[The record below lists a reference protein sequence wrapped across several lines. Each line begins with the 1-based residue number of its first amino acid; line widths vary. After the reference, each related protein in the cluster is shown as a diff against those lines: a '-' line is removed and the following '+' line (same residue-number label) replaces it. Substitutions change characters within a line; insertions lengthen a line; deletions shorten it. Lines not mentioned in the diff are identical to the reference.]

1 MKRKMM
7 LLMTCLFIGIG
18 LVNAQISKVT
28 GTVIS
33 EEDGLPVVGAAIVVK
48 GTQLGTVTDLDGKFV
63 LENLP
68 SSAKTLMI
76 SFIGMKTV
84 ETKIE
89 NGLTI
94 YLKAD
99 SELLDEVVVVAYGTA
114 RKESLTGSVAQI
126 DNKKI
131 EQRVATS
138 ATAALE
144 GAAPGVQVNN
154 SYGEPGA
161 GPSILI
167 RGIGTITGSTTPLYV
182 VDGVPYDGNINDISS
197 HDIEAISVL
206 KDAASAALYG
216 NRAANGVVIIT
227 TKTGRNAGRP
237 AVTLKINQGFYNR
250 GIAEYDR
257 LDANRW
263 METEWLGYKNYAM
276 SNPAMGYS
284 EAEAA
289 AYATA
294 NLIPDL
300 VKSNIYNKADD
311 QLFDANGKLVAQIK
325 PGYTDLDWF
334 DGVERNGHRQEY
346 VASAQASTDKFNI
359 SASVSYLNE
368 KGYIKATDFE
378 RFSGFANATFTPS
391 KFFDA
396 RIKLQAS
403 TQLRNY
409 NPNANGSYYANPF
422 YQARYMAPVYPM
434 YVHDADGNIMYDNDG
449 NPIHDTESV
458 YLDNRNIVYELD
470 ADKQERRRNTLDGTV
485 ALNFHLPFNINFHV
499 LGNMDNSTTNRM
511 AYNNPLI
518 GDGATNNGRLSS
530 YAYQYRTWN
539 VQQQLTWNWTFAD
552 KHNVDVLLGHENY
565 GYWMKYTYGMKTGM
579 NVPGNNFTLGNFAT
593 VSSLTGYDDNDRSES
608 YLARLNYNF
617 DTTYFLS
624 ASYRR
629 DGSSRFHPDNRWGDF
644 FSFGGRWNAKRE
656 AFLEDVNWINSLS
669 LRASYGEVGNNMGIG
684 YYAYQALYEITTNG
698 GDAGLLKSQ
707 LAANDVKWET
717 TQNIDVA
724 VEGRLFDRMNFSVGY
739 FDKRSK
745 DLLFEVKLPLSAG
758 SYPWGGTM
766 NMTQLQNI
774 GTISNRGFEI
784 AADVDI
790 IKTKDWTWNVGVDA
804 TILDSEIIKLPNGE
818 DILNGTQ
825 KYSEGHPVREWF
837 TYHFEGVDQMT
848 GRSLYTIDPEQ
859 KAAAEKAGALV
870 TINGQDYTTVT
881 TYGKKDWCG
890 KATPSVYGAITS
902 NLTWKDLSL
911 GMTFTYSLGGKVYD
925 SSYRS
930 LMTGSATSAGAL
942 HEDAL
947 KAWNGV
953 PEGMTET
960 SPNRIDP
967 NGIPSMDFYH
977 ASDNNTTSDRWL
989 TSGSYLI
996 FKNLNIAYNVPTK
1009 LTKALG
1015 LQGLSVMGSIDN
1027 LFTLTSRKGLNP
1039 QYSFTGTQD
1048 ATYVSARAFN
1058 LGVNIK
1064 F

>member
-1 MKRKMM
+1 MKRKLM
-7 LLMTCLFIGIG
+7 LLMACLFIGIG
-18 LVNAQISKVT
+18 LASAQVSKVT

-33 EEDGLPVVGAAIVVK
+33 EEDGLPVVGASVVVK
-48 GTQLGTVTDLDGKFV
+48 GTTNGTITDMDGKFV
-63 LENLP
+63 LTNVP
-68 SSAKTLMI
+68 SSAKTLMV

-84 ETKIE
+84 ETKLVD
-89 NGLTI
+89 GATI
-94 YLKAD
+94 YLKSDA
-99 SELLDEVVVVAYGTA
+99 ELLDEVVVVAYGTA
-114 RKESLTGSVAQI
+114 RKESLTGSVSQVN
-126 DNKKI
+126 NKTI

-182 VDGVPYDGNINDISS
+182 VDGVPYDGNINDISA

-237 AVTLKINQGFYNR
+237 SVSLKINQGFYNR
-250 GIAEYDR
+250 GIPEYDR
-257 LDANRW
+257 LDADRW
-263 METEWLGYKNYAM
+263 METEWIGYKNYAM
-276 SNPAMGYS
+276 NSEMGYS
-284 EAEAA
+284 EADAA
-289 AYATA
+289 AFATS
-294 NLIPDL
+294 NLIAD
-300 VKSNIYNKADD
+300 VIKSNIYDRADD
-311 QLFDANGKLVAQIK
+311 QLFDANGKLIATMK

-334 DGVERNGHRQEY
+334 DGVQRNGHRQEY

-359 SASVSYLNE
+359 NASVSYLNE
-368 KGYIKATDFE
+368 QGYIKATDFE

-396 RIKLQAS
+396 RIKLQGS
-403 TQLRNY
+403 TQVRNY
-409 NPNANGSYYANPF
+409 NPNASGSYFANPF
-422 YQARYMAPVYPM
+422 SQARYMAPVYPM
-434 YVHDADGNIMYDNDG
+434 YKHNEDGSIMYDENG

-470 ADKQERRRNTLDGTV
+470 ADKTERRRNTMDGTL
-485 ALNFHLPFNINFHV
+485 ALNFHLPFNINVHL

-511 AYNNPLI
+511 DYDNPLI
-518 GDGATNNGRLSS
+518 GDGATNNGRLTN

-552 KHNVDVLLGHENY
+552 KHNVDALVGHENY
-565 GYWMKYTYGMKTGM
+565 GYWMKLTYGMNTGM
-579 NVPGNNFTLGNFAT
+579 NVPGDNYTMGNFAT
-593 VSSLTGYDDNDRSES
+593 NSYLSGYNNDDRSES
-608 YLARLNYNF
+608 YLARVNYNF

-624 ASYRR
+624 ASWRR
-629 DGSSRFHPDNRWGDF
+629 DGSSRFHPDNRWGNF
-644 FSFGGRWNAKRE
+644 FSVGTRWNMKRE
-656 AFLEDVNWINSLS
+656 AFLEDVDWVNTLS

-684 YYAYQALYEITTNG
+684 MYAYQALYGITTNG
-698 GDAGLLKSQ
+698 GDAALVKSQ
-707 LAANDVKWET
+707 LAAKDIKWET
-717 TQNIDVA
+717 TQNIDFA
-724 VEGRLFDRMNFSVGY
+724 VEARFFDRLDLSVGY

-758 SYPWGGTM
+758 SYPGGDN
-766 NMTQLQNI
+766 NMTQLKNI
-774 GTISNRGFEI
+774 GTISNRGLEI
-784 AADVDI
+784 SANVDV
-790 IKTKDWTWNVGVDA
+790 IKTKDWNWNLGVDA
-804 TILDSEIIKLPNGE
+804 TILDSEIIKLPNGD

-825 KYSEGHPVREWF
+825 KYSEGHAVREWF

-848 GRSLYTIDPEQ
+848 GRSLYTLDPDM
-859 KAAAEKAGALV
+859 KANAEKAGALV
-870 TINGQDYTTVT
+870 TINGKDYTTVT
-881 TYGKKDWCG
+881 SYGKKDWCG

-902 NLTWKDLSL
+902 NLSWKDLSL

-930 LMTGSATSAGAL
+930 LMTASATSAGAL
-942 HEDAL
+942 HVDAL
-947 KAWNGV
+947 KSWNGV

-967 NGIPSMDFYH
+967 NGIPAMDFHYS
-977 ASDNNTTSDRWL
+977 SDNNTTSDRWL
-989 TSGSYLI
+989 TSGSYFI
-996 FKNLNIAYNVPTK
+996 FKNLNIAYNVPAK
-1009 LTKALG
+1009 LTKAMG
-1015 LQGLSVMGSIDN
+1015 LQGLSIMGSVDN
-1027 LFTLTSRKGLNP
+1027 LFTVTSRKGLNP
-1039 QYSFTGTQD
+1039 QYSFIGTQD
-1048 ATYVSARAFN
+1048 ATYVTARAFN
-1058 LGVNIK
+1058 LGLNIK

>member
-1 MKRKMM
+1 MKRKLM

-18 LVNAQISKVT
+18 LVNAQTSKVT

-33 EEDGLPVVGAAIVVK
+33 QEDGLPVVGASVVVK
-48 GTQLGTVTDLDGKFV
+48 GTTNGTITDMDGKFV
-63 LENLP
+63 LTNVS
-68 SSAKTLMI
+68 SSAKTVMV

-84 ETKIE
+84 ETKLV
-89 NGLTI
+89 NGMTV
-94 YLKAD
+94 YLKSDA
-99 SELLDEVVVVAYGTA
+99 ELLDEVVVVAYGTA
-114 RKESLTGSVAQI
+114 RKESLTGSVSQVS
-126 DNKKI
+126 NKTI

-206 KDAASAALYG
+206 KDAASAALFG

-237 AVTLKINQGFYNR
+237 SVSLKINQGFYNR
-250 GIAEYDR
+250 GIEEYDR
-257 LDANRW
+257 LDADRW

-289 AYATA
+289 AFATS
-294 NLIPDL
+294 NLISDV
-300 VKSNIYNKADD
+300 VKSNIYDRADD
-311 QLFDANGKLVAQIK
+311 QLFDANGKLIAKMK

-334 DGVERNGHRQEY
+334 EGVERNGHRQEY
-346 VASAQASTDKFNI
+346 VASAQASTDKFNVN
-359 SASVSYLNE
+359 ASVSYLKEN
-368 KGYIKATDFE
+368 GYIKATDFE
-378 RFSGFANATFTPS
+378 RFSGFANATFAPS

-396 RIKLQAS
+396 RIKLQGS

-422 YQARYMAPVYPM
+422 SQARYMAPVYPI
-434 YVHDADGNIMYDNDG
+434 YKHDETGAIVLDDKGNKV
-449 NPIHDTESV
+449 HDTESV
-458 YLDNRNIVYELD
+458 YLDNRNIVFELD
-470 ADKQERRRNTLDGTV
+470 ADKQERRRNTMDGTV

-511 AYNNPLI
+511 SYNNPLI
-518 GDGATNNGRLSS
+518 GDGATNGGRLTN

-539 VQQQLTWNWTFAD
+539 GQQQITWNYTFAD
-552 KHNVDVLLGHENY
+552 KHNVDALVGHENY
-565 GYWMKYTYGMKTGM
+565 GYWMKLTYGMNTGM
-579 NVPGNNFTLGNFAT
+579 NVPGNNFTMGNFAT
-593 VSSLTGYDDNDRSES
+593 NSYLSGYEDNDRSES
-608 YLARLNYNF
+608 YLARVNYNF

-624 ASYRR
+624 ASWRR
-629 DGSSRFHPDNRWGDF
+629 DGSSRFHPDNRWGNF
-644 FSFGGRWNAKRE
+644 FSVGTRWNMKRE
-656 AFLEDVNWINSLS
+656 AFLEDVDWVNTLS
-669 LRASYGEVGNNMGIG
+669 LRASFGEVGNNMGIG
-684 YYAYQALYEITTNG
+684 YYAYQALYSISTNG
-698 GDAGLLKSQ
+698 GDAALVKDQ
-707 LAANDVKWET
+707 LAAKDVKWET

-724 VEGRLFDRMNFSVGY
+724 VETRLFDRLNLSVGY

-745 DLLFEVKLPLSAG
+745 DLLFAVKLPLSAG
-758 SYPWGGTM
+758 SKPGSM

-774 GTISNRGFEI
+774 GTISNYGFEI
-784 AADVDI
+784 SADVDV
-790 IKTKDWTWNVGVDA
+790 IKTRDFTWNLGFDA

-848 GRSLYTIDPEQ
+848 GRSLYTLDPEQ
-859 KAAAEKAGALV
+859 KAAAEGAGALV
-870 TINGQDYTTVT
+870 TINGKDYTTVT
-881 TYGKKDWCG
+881 SYGLKDWCG

-902 NLTWKDLSL
+902 NLTWKDLSF

-925 SSYRS
+925 SAYRS
-930 LMTGSATSAGAL
+930 LMTASATSAGAL
-942 HEDAL
+942 HVDAL

-960 SPNRIDP
+960 SADRIDP
-967 NGIPSMDFYH
+967 NGIPAMDFQH
-977 ASDNNTTSDRWL
+977 SSDNNTTSDRWL
-989 TSGSYLI
+989 TSGSYFI
-996 FKNLNIAYNVPTK
+996 FKNLNIAYNVPAK

-1015 LQGLSVMGSIDN
+1015 LQGLSVMGSVDN

-1039 QYSFTGTQD
+1039 QYSFVGTQD

-1058 LGVNIK
+1058 LGLNIK

>member
-1 MKRKMM
+1 MKRKLM

-18 LVNAQISKVT
+18 LVNAQTSKIA

-33 EEDGLPVVGAAIVVK
+33 EEDGLPVVGASVVVK
-48 GTQLGTVTDLDGKFV
+48 GTTNGTITDMDGKFV
-63 LENLP
+63 LTNVP
-68 SSAKTLMI
+68 SSAKTLMV

-84 ETKIE
+84 ETKLVD
-89 NGLTI
+89 GATI
-94 YLKAD
+94 YLKSDA
-99 SELLDEVVVVAYGTA
+99 ELLDEVVVVAYGTA
-114 RKESLTGSVAQI
+114 RKESLTGSVSQVS
-126 DNKKI
+126 NKTI

-237 AVTLKINQGFYNR
+237 SVSLKINQGFYNR
-250 GIAEYDR
+250 GIPEYDR
-257 LDANRW
+257 LDADRW
-263 METEWLGYKNYAM
+263 METEWIGYKNYAM
-276 SNPAMGYS
+276 NSEMGYS
-284 EAEAA
+284 EADAA
-289 AYATA
+289 AFATS
-294 NLIPDL
+294 NLIAD
-300 VKSNIYNKADD
+300 VIKSNIYDRADD
-311 QLFDANGKLVAQIK
+311 QLFDANGKLIATMK

-334 DGVERNGHRQEY
+334 DGVQRNGHRQEY

-359 SASVSYLNE
+359 NASVSYLNE
-368 KGYIKATDFE
+368 QGYIKATDFE

-396 RIKLQAS
+396 RIKLQGS
-403 TQLRNY
+403 TQVRNY
-409 NPNANGSYYANPF
+409 NPNASGSYFANPF
-422 YQARYMAPVYPM
+422 SQARYMAPVYPM
-434 YVHDADGNIMYDNDG
+434 YKHNEDGSIMYDENG

-458 YLDNRNIVYELD
+458 YLDNRNIVYELN
-470 ADKQERRRNTLDGTV
+470 ADKTERRRNTMDGTL
-485 ALNFHLPFNINFHV
+485 ALNFHLPFNINVHL

-511 AYNNPLI
+511 DYDNPLI
-518 GDGATNNGRLSS
+518 GDGAANNGRLTN

-552 KHNVDVLLGHENY
+552 KHNVDALVGHENY
-565 GYWMKYTYGMKTGM
+565 GYWMKLTYGMNTGM
-579 NVPGNNFTLGNFAT
+579 NVPGDNYTMGNFAT
-593 VSSLTGYDDNDRSES
+593 NSYLSGYNNDDRSES
-608 YLARLNYNF
+608 YLARVNYNF

-624 ASYRR
+624 ASWRR
-629 DGSSRFHPDNRWGDF
+629 DGSSRFHPDNRWGNF
-644 FSFGGRWNAKRE
+644 FSVGTRWNMKRE
-656 AFLEDVNWINSLS
+656 AFLEDVDWVNTLS

-684 YYAYQALYEITTNG
+684 MYAYQALYGITTNG
-698 GDAGLLKSQ
+698 GDAALVKSQ
-707 LAANDVKWET
+707 LAAKDIKWET
-717 TQNIDVA
+717 TQNIDFA
-724 VEGRLFDRMNFSVGY
+724 VEARFFDRLDLSVGY

-758 SYPWGGTM
+758 SYPGADN
-766 NMTQLQNI
+766 NMTQLKNI

-784 AADVDI
+784 SANVDV
-790 IKTKDWTWNVGVDA
+790 IKTKDWNWNLGVDA
-804 TILDSEIIKLPNGE
+804 TILDSEIIKLPNGD

-825 KYSEGHPVREWF
+825 KYSEGHAVREWF

-848 GRSLYTIDPEQ
+848 GRSLYTLDPEM
-859 KAAAEKAGALV
+859 KANAEKAGALV
-870 TINGQDYTTVT
+870 TINGKDYTTVT
-881 TYGKKDWCG
+881 SYGKKDWCG

-902 NLTWKDLSL
+902 NLSWKDLSL

-930 LMTGSATSAGAL
+930 LMTASATSAGAL
-942 HEDAL
+942 HVDAL
-947 KAWNGV
+947 KSWNGV

-967 NGIPSMDFYH
+967 NGIPAMDFHYS
-977 ASDNNTTSDRWL
+977 SDNNSTSDRWL
-989 TSGSYLI
+989 TSGSYFI
-996 FKNLNIAYNVPTK
+996 FKNLNIAYNVPAK
-1009 LTKALG
+1009 LIKAMG
-1015 LQGLSVMGSIDN
+1015 LQGLSIMGSVDN
-1027 LFTLTSRKGLNP
+1027 LFTVTSRKGLNP
-1039 QYSFTGTQD
+1039 QYSFIGTQD
-1048 ATYVSARAFN
+1048 ATYVTARAFN
-1058 LGVNIK
+1058 LGLNIK

>member
-1 MKRKMM
+1 M
-7 LLMTCLFIGIG
+7 LETRFFFILSIIVDI
-18 LVNAQISKVT
+18 VNRLIIKYIDSV
-28 GTVIS
+28 
-33 EEDGLPVVGAAIVVK
+33 
-48 GTQLGTVTDLDGKFV
+48 
-63 LENLP
+63 P
-68 SSAKTLMI
+68 SSAKTLMV

-84 ETKIE
+84 ETKLEDGI
-89 NGLTI
+89 TV
-94 YLKAD
+94 YLKSDA
-99 SELLDEVVVVAYGTA
+99 ELLDEVVVVAYGTA
-114 RKESLTGSVAQI
+114 RKESLTGSVSQI
-126 DNKKI
+126 DNKTI
-131 EQRVATS
+131 EKRVATS

-237 AVTLKINQGFYNR
+237 TVSLKVNQGFYNR

-257 LDANRW
+257 LDADRW

-276 SNPAMGYS
+276 NSEMGYS
-284 EAEAA
+284 EADAA
-289 AYATA
+289 AFATA
-294 NLIPDL
+294 NLVSDVI
-300 VKSNIYNKADD
+300 KSNIYDRPDD
-311 QLFDANGKLVAQIK
+311 QLFDANGKLIATMK

-334 DGVERNGHRQEY
+334 EGVERNGHRQEY
-346 VASAQASTDKFNI
+346 VASAQASTDKFNVN
-359 SASVSYLNE
+359 ASVSYLNE

-422 YQARYMAPVYPM
+422 SQARYMAPVYPM
-434 YVHDADGNIMYDNDG
+434 YVHDDKGAIMYDNDG

-470 ADKQERRRNTLDGTV
+470 ADKTERRRNTLDGTV
-485 ALNFHLPFNINFHV
+485 ALNFHLPFNIGIHV

-511 AYNNPLI
+511 DYDNPLI
-518 GDGATNNGRLSS
+518 GDGATNNGRLTN

-539 VQQQLTWNWTFAD
+539 AQQQITWNWTFAD
-552 KHNVDVLLGHENY
+552 KHNVDALLGHENY
-565 GYWMKYTYGMKTGM
+565 GYWVKCTYGMNTGM
-579 NVPGNNFTLGNFAT
+579 NVPGNNYTMGNFAT
-593 VSSLTGYDDNDRSES
+593 NSYLSGYEDNDRSES
-608 YLARLNYNF
+608 YLARVNYNY

-624 ASYRR
+624 ASWRR

-644 FSFGGRWNAKRE
+644 FSVGARWNMKRE
-656 AFLEDVNWINSLS
+656 AFLEDVDWLNTLS
-669 LRASYGEVGNNMGIG
+669 LRASFGEVGNNMGIG
-684 YYAYQALYEITTNG
+684 YYAYQALYGITTNG
-698 GDAGLLKSQ
+698 GDAALLKTQ
-707 LAANDVKWET
+707 LAAKDVKWET

-724 VEGRLFDRMNFSVGY
+724 VEARFFDRLNLSVGY
-739 FDKRSK
+739 FNKRSQ

-758 SYPWGGTM
+758 SNPWGDSM

-774 GTISNRGFEI
+774 GTISNYGLEI
-784 AADVDI
+784 AADFDV
-790 IKTKDWTWNVGVDA
+790 IKTRNWTWNVGVDA

-848 GRSLYTIDPEQ
+848 GRSLYTLDPEM
-859 KAAAEKAGALV
+859 KASAEKAGALV
-870 TINGQDYTTVT
+870 TINGKDYTTVT
-881 TYGKKDWCG
+881 SYGKKDWCG

-902 NLTWKDLSL
+902 NLTWKDLTL

-925 SSYRS
+925 SAYRS
-930 LMTGSATSAGAL
+930 LMTASATSAGAL

-947 KAWNGV
+947 KSWNGI
-953 PEGMTET
+953 PAGMTET
-960 SPNRIDP
+960 SANRIDP
-967 NGIPSMDFYH
+967 DGIPAMDFHH

-996 FKNLNIAYNVPTK
+996 FKNLFLAWNVPSK
-1009 LTKALG
+1009 WAKAMG
-1015 LQGLSVMGSIDN
+1015 LQDLSIQGSVDN

-1039 QYSFTGTQD
+1039 QYSFIGTQD

-1058 LGVNIK
+1058 LGLNIK

>member
-1 MKRKMM
+1 M
-7 LLMTCLFIGIG
+7 LQILETEFFFILSIIVDI
-18 LVNAQISKVT
+18 VNRLIIKYINS
-28 GTVIS
+28 
-33 EEDGLPVVGAAIVVK
+33 
-48 GTQLGTVTDLDGKFV
+48 V
-63 LENLP
+63 L
-68 SSAKTLMI
+68 SSAKTLMV

-84 ETKIE
+84 ETKLEDGI
-89 NGLTI
+89 TV
-94 YLKAD
+94 YLKSDA
-99 SELLDEVVVVAYGTA
+99 ELLDEVVVVAYGTA
-114 RKESLTGSVAQI
+114 RKESLTSSVSQI

-197 HDIEAISVL
+197 HDIESISVL

-237 AVTLKINQGFYNR
+237 SVSLKINQGFYNR

-257 LDANRW
+257 LDADRW

-276 SNPAMGYS
+276 SNPAMGYN
-284 EAEAA
+284 EADAA
-289 AYATA
+289 AFATS
-294 NLIPDL
+294 NLIGD
-300 VKSNIYNKADD
+300 VIQRNIYDKADD
-311 QLFDANGKLVAQIK
+311 QLFDANGKLVANML

-334 DGVERNGHRQEY
+334 EGVERNGHRQEY

-359 SASVSYLNE
+359 NASVSYLDE
-368 KGYIKATDFE
+368 KGYIKNSEFE
-378 RFSGFANATFTPS
+378 RFSGFANATFTPT
-391 KFFDA
+391 KYFDA
-396 RIKLQAS
+396 RFKLQAS

-409 NPNANGSYYANPF
+409 NPNAYGSYYANPF
-422 YQARYMAPVYPM
+422 YIARYQAPVYPM
-434 YVHDADGNIMYDNDG
+434 YKHNEDGSYVLDANGEKIL
-449 NPIHDTESV
+449 DTESV

-470 ADKQERRRNTLDGTV
+470 ADKQERRRNTLDGTI
-485 ALNFHLPFNINFHV
+485 ALNFHLPFNIGVHV
-499 LGNMDNSTTNRM
+499 LANMDNSTTNRM
-511 AYNNPLI
+511 SYNNPLI
-518 GDGATNNGRLSS
+518 GDGATNGGRLTN

-539 VQQQLTWNWTFAD
+539 AQQQITWNWTFAD
-552 KHNVDVLLGHENY
+552 KHNVEALVGHENY
-565 GYWMKYTYGMKTGM
+565 GYWMKATYGMNTGM
-579 NVPGNNFTLGNFAT
+579 NVPGDNYTMGNFAT
-593 VSSLTGYDDNDRSES
+593 NSYLSGYEDNDRLES
-608 YLARLNYNF
+608 YLARVNYNF
-617 DTTYFLS
+617 DTTYFLQ
-624 ASYRR
+624 ASWRR
-629 DGSSRFHPDNRWGDF
+629 DGSSRFHPDNRWGNF
-644 FSFGGRWNAKRE
+644 FSIGGRWNMKRE
-656 AFLEDVNWINSLS
+656 AFLEDVDWVNTLS
-669 LRASYGEVGNNMGIG
+669 LRASFGEVGNNMGIG
-684 YYAYQALYEITTNG
+684 YYAYQALYGITTNG
-698 GDAGLLKSQ
+698 GNAALLKTQ
-707 LAANDVKWET
+707 LAAKDVKWET

-724 VEGRLFDRMNFSVGY
+724 VETRLFDRMNLSVGY

-758 SYPWGGTM
+758 SNPWGDTM

-774 GTISNRGFEI
+774 GTISNYGLEI
-784 AADVDI
+784 AADFDV
-790 IKTKDWTWNVGVDA
+790 IKTRDWTWNFGIDA

-825 KYSEGHPVREWF
+825 KYSEGHQVREWF

-848 GRSLYTIDPEQ
+848 GRSLYTIDPDQ

-870 TINGQDYTTVT
+870 TINGNDYTTIT
-881 TYGKKDWCG
+881 SYGKKDWCG

-902 NLTWKDLSL
+902 NLTWKDLSF

-930 LMTGSATSAGAL
+930 LMTASATSAGAL
-942 HEDAL
+942 HVDAL

-967 NGIPSMDFYH
+967 NGIPAMDFH
-977 ASDNNTTSDRWL
+977 HSSDNNTTSDRWL

-996 FKNLNIAYNVPTK
+996 FKNLNIAYNVPAK
-1009 LTKALG
+1009 LTKVLG
-1015 LQGLSVMGSIDN
+1015 LQGLSIMGSVDN

-1058 LGVNIK
+1058 LGLNIK